1 MIRLLLGQNISMDLS
16 TIKMIV
22 SDMDGTL
29 LNSKEEVSH
38 LFFKQFNKLHEL
50 GIHFVAASGR
60 QYNSIAQKLH
70 PIKNLITI
78 VGENGG
84 VIKRKNKT
92 LLLQT
97 FNPQKV
103 VELIPAL
110 RNIKNTSII
119 LCGEDSAF
127 IESEDQNFISMFQ
140 EYYTAHKIVK
150 DLTTIPHKTPIIK
163 IALYHPVSSEQFI
176 YSSVKRFEDAF
187 LLKISGKN
195 WLDISNPTSNKG
207 TAIQFL
213 QKEMNIT
220 SEQTMVFGDYLN
232 DLEMLEA
239 AFYSYAM
246 KNAHEDVKKTAR
258 FITES
263 HNNFGVEKVLNQ
275 VIEAKINQSSK

>member
-1 MIRLLLGQNISMDLS
+1 MNLLLLKQNISMDLS
-16 TIKMIV
+16 NIKMIV

-29 LNSKEEVSH
+29 LNSKEQVSH
-38 LFFKQFNKLHEL
+38 LFFEQFNKLQEL

-84 VIKRKNKT
+84 VIKRENKT

-97 FNPQKV
+97 FDPQKV

-110 RNIKNTSII
+110 RNINNTSII
-119 LCGEDSAF
+119 LCGEDTAF

-140 EYYTAHKIVK
+140 EYYSAHEIVK

-176 YSSVKRFEDAF
+176 YPSVKKFEETF

-220 SEQTMVFGDYLN
+220 PEQTMVFGDYLN

-239 AFYSYAM
+239 AYYSYAM
-246 KNAHEDVKKTAR
+246 KNAHENVKKTAR

-263 HNNFGVEKVLNQ
+263 NTNLGVEKIIQQ
-275 VIEAKINQSSK
+275 VIKAKAG

>member
-1 MIRLLLGQNISMDLS
+1 
-16 TIKMIV
+16 
-22 SDMDGTL
+22 MDGTL

-38 LFFKQFNKLHEL
+38 LFFKQFNKLQEL

-78 VGENGG
+78 VAENGG
-84 VIKRKNKT
+84 VIKRENKT

-97 FNPQKV
+97 FDPQKV
-103 VELIPAL
+103 VELIPTL

-119 LCGEDSAF
+119 LCGENSAF
-127 IESEDQNFISMFQ
+127 IESEDKNFISMFQ

-150 DLTTIPHKTPIIK
+150 DLTKIPHNTPIIK
-163 IALYHPVSSEQFI
+163 IALYNPVSSEQFI
-176 YSSVKRFEDAF
+176 YPSVKRLKDAF

-239 AFYSYAM
+239 AYYSYAM

-275 VIEAKINQSSK
+275 VIEATTNQSSKETVL